1 MVSLAEL
8 QVGAEGLTGQPVSDF
23 VVPTMETITTSD
35 YGGSLPQSQLIFDT
49 TVNAAGLE
57 ALERAELARYT
68 GQMDLNRQ
76 QAEWAAEQTTPTIT
90 ENIAQTYVDF
100 YEGDTTTANLLT
112 DPIEVLNPV
121 GIITD
126 VLGTDII
133 TGGITAVGGALEPIT
148 APIGQGLGKLV
159 VPAVIIGGALLFLK

>member
-35 YGGSLPQSQLIFDT
+35 YGGSLAQSQLIFD
-49 TVNAAGLE
+49 ASALE
-57 ALERAELARYT
+57 AFERAELARYT

-76 QAEWAAEQTTPTIT
+76 QAEWATEQTTPTTT
-90 ENIAQTYVDF
+90 ENIAQAYVDF

-159 VPAVIIGGALLFLK
+159 VPAVIIGGALLLLK